1 MFEKARKL
9 LGSVV
14 GRKGAASIEVGTPV
28 RLGLGDRLILGR
40 DSAILISSRVEGF
53 RAPAKLPLRR
63 VDVACVNGLFIGRA
77 EELDEWI
84 AGGGFI
90 AVERAR
96 RAKRRAFPL
105 GDLPAGYMVSLA
117 ACPAVIGLYAW
128 GGRGRSLGS
137 VLPRCLVPCDVVKGG
152 VARYMS
158 LSMSWSK

>member
-1 MFEKARKL
+1 MFKEARKL
-9 LGSVV
+9 LDSLM

-40 DSAILISSRVEGF
+40 DSAVLISNRIKEL

-63 VDVACVNGLFIGRA
+63 VDIACVSGLFIGRA

-84 AGGGFI
+84 AGGGYI

-96 RAKRRAFPL
+96 RARRRAFPP
-105 GDLPAGYMVSLA
+105 GDLPAGYMVSLT
-117 ACPAVIGLYAW
+117 ACPAAIGLYAW
-128 GGRGRSLGS
+128 GGRDRPLGS
-137 VLPRCLVPCDVVKGG
+137 VLPRCLVPCDVVKSG

-158 LSMSWSK
+158 LSMSWSQ